1 MKRMLSTCHMPH
13 DEKKEPFLYVG
24 GGSSICVP
32 VSKGE
37 AEHLRENLKAQ
48 SVRST
53 SG

>member
-1 MKRMLSTCHMPH
+1 MSH
-13 DEKKEPFLYVG
+13 DGKKELFYMLVG
-24 GGSSICVP
+24 GSTSSICVP